1 MQISW
6 ENSEIGTSLHVV
18 NQEVRPQIVA
28 AVFSLLTESGSETIA
43 VLSAAR
49 FNLMQF

>member
-18 NQEVRPQIVA
+18 DREVTPRVIA
-28 AVFSLLTESGSETIA
+28 AISSVLTESGSETIA
-43 VLSAAR
+43 VLSAAT
-49 FNLMQF
+49 F